1 MKIESLALALVSQST
16 RAAAAIAFAPR
27 AASACI
33 LIALYLC
40 TIRVGAAKITVW
52 SDAGARQE
60 TQQTLAPL
68 TREIAR
74 QRARLSSANAEERRD
89 AVSRLGALRR
99 PDAARAAVS
108 ALKDSV
114 PIVRAT
120 AARTVLSLPAE
131 EAAALL
137 LPLLQD
143 RDAFTRREVAY
154 ALGETKSLAAIEA
167 LSASLT
173 ADKDAG
179 VRGAA
184 AVALGTVGASRAVPV
199 LSATLGRRIPGTSLF
214 GRLLRRKT
222 EENEFVRRAAA
233 VALGQIG
240 DRSGVSALI
249 LVLSNERSGDDVR
262 REAAR
267 ALGLVGDNSPTVI
280 NALRAALAARD
291 PYLSRIAFEVLR
303 RLAPSNATQP
313 V

>member
-1 MKIESLALALVSQST
+1 MKTETFALALVRQST
-16 RAAAAIAFAPR
+16 RAALAIAFVTR
-27 AASACI
+27 AAHACL
-33 LIALYLC
+33 LIALCLC
-40 TIRVGAAKITVW
+40 AIRVGEAKPTFRPDAAV
-52 SDAGARQE
+52 GQE

-74 QRARLSSANAEERRD
+74 QRARLNAADAEERRD
-89 AVSRLGALRR
+89 AVSHLGALRR
-99 PDAARAAVS
+99 PDAARAAAS
-108 ALKDSV
+108 ALKDSA

-131 EAAALL
+131 EAVALL

-154 ALGETKSLAAIEA
+154 ALGETRSRSAVKA
-167 LSASLT
+167 LSASLA

-184 AVALGTVGASRAVPV
+184 AVALGNVGDQRAVPE

-214 GRLLRRKT
+214 SRLLRRKT

-233 VALGQIG
+233 VALGQLG
-240 DRSGVSALI
+240 DRAGVPALI
-249 LVLSNERSGDDVR
+249 LALTNERGGDDVR

-267 ALGLVGDNSPTVI
+267 SLGLVGDNSPAVI
-280 NALRAALAARD
+280 NALRTTLTARD